1 MNILHWLGSTLRII
15 SKNGMGLFGLI
26 GIIFFLVLAFIMP
39 LIIPV
44 DTKTRMDKV
53 YQPPS
58 SEHILGTDFQGR
70 DIFTIIVHG
79 GRDVIVVAFLTGLIS
94 TAIAVSLG
102 AMSALLGGV
111 VDVVITT
118 LADVV
123 LAIPAIPLLIVIASV
138 IKLGPSDVAL
148 LSFILALLAWP
159 TLTLS
164 IRSLVLSLKQ
174 RDYVEAAR
182 SLGLGNRHI
191 IFSEI
196 LPNMM
201 SYVAI
206 SMVLSM
212 TAAVYA
218 LAALVVLGLVPF
230 SNNNSWPVTI
240 NLAWTRGTIFF
251 RDSVLNIMAPV
262 AAIALFQL
270 SLVSFSNALEEV
282 FNPRLRAGN

>member
-1 MNILHWLGSTLRII
+1 MNIFHWLGNTLRII
-15 SKNGMGLFGLI
+15 SRNPMGFFGMI
-26 GIIFFLVLAFIMP
+26 GITFFLVLAFIMP
-39 LIIPV
+39 LIIPA

-70 DIFTIIVHG
+70 DIFSMVVHG
-79 GRDVIVVAFLTGLIS
+79 GKDVIIVAFLTGMVS
-94 TAIAVSLG
+94 TAIAVTLG
-102 AMSALLGGV
+102 AMSALLGGY
-111 VDVVITT
+111 VDVIITT
-118 LADVV
+118 LADIV

-230 SNNNSWPVTI
+230 SNNNSWPVMI
-240 NLAWTRGTIFF
+240 QLAWTRGTIFF
-251 RDSVLNIMAPV
+251 SGSLMNIMAPV